1 MSTIRITT
9 TIRNH
14 IVSGMLRHRF
24 SANQLKIDEARAAL
38 DALTTRRKA
47 SAYGL
52 VYSEKEREELAQR
65 RSWFKCVSKVKV
77 MVEDEGVTEFEF
89 HEPMPVPYD
98 HGKDWHAGV
107 ATIVKP
113 DCTYLVLEAEE
124 KAMKSEVDDA
134 QRELD
139 REQSALRTRAVAV
152 IENVTTVKRLLEIW
166 PEVQD
171 FLPEENAGPQGGVPA
186 VLVADL
192 NSAFNLKAV

>member
-1 MSTIRITT
+1 MSTIRITA
-9 TIRNH
+9 TIRDH

-24 SANQLKIDEARAAL
+24 SADQLKIDEARAAL
-38 DALTTRRKA
+38 DDLKSRRKA

-52 VYSEKEREELAQR
+52 IYSEKEREELARR

-77 MVEDEGVTEFEF
+77 MIEDEDVTEFEF
-89 HEPMPVPYD
+89 PEAMPVPYD
-98 HGKDWHAGV
+98 HGKDYSASV
-107 ATIVKP
+107 AKIVKP
-113 DCTYLVLEAEE
+113 DCEYLTLRAEE
-124 KAMKSEVDDA
+124 KVMKSEVDDA

-139 REQSALRTRAVAV
+139 REQSALRTRAIAV
-152 IENVTTVKRLLEIW
+152 IESVTTVKRLLEVW

-192 NSAFNLKAV
+192 NSAFNLKAA